1 MFIVYQGEYSHLI
14 IDPYRNELS
23 GSTSA
28 VVITSASA
36 NIMGSTIYLSGHNWQ
51 DNFNSN
57 TFSATSQLSYNLNI
71 IDSVMVNF
79 QKETSAYFS
88 AANVT
93 MYHNTV
99 NLSRNI
105 LSADFNPIMASNQFS
120 WNPPTNYPFTP
131 DNILYAKDINY
142 ILNHKTQLKPFANI
156 SAPPNPGF
164 YYDTYP
170 NYETGL
176 FGYSRKNYVT
186 SGI

>member
-14 IDPYRNELS
+14 IDPYRNTLF
-23 GSTSA
+23 GSDIVTSA
-28 VVITSASA
+28 CSDI
-36 NIMGSTIYLSGHNWQ
+36 IGSTIYLSGHNWQ

-57 TFSATSQLSYNLNI
+57 TYSAIAQTSYNLNI
-71 IDSVMVNF
+71 IDSVMINF
-79 QKETSAYFS
+79 QKETSADFS
-88 AANVT
+88 AANVI
-93 MYHNTV
+93 MYHNTF

-105 LSADFNPIMASNQFS
+105 LSADFNSSFASNQFS

-131 DNILYAKDINY
+131 DHLLYAKDINY
-142 ILNHKTQLKPFANI
+142 ILSHKTQLKPFPNI
-156 SAPPNPGF
+156 STPPNPGF